1 MPRLSS
7 PSTRTWLTVFLA
19 ATCSY
24 ALTCSPSVNGGD
36 SGELMNAIAT
46 LGIAHPPGYPLY
58 TMLAHLFA
66 KLLPFGGLAFRI
78 NLFSGLCNAAA
89 AALLAAWKRVG
100 N

>member
-1 MPRLSS
+1 MLHSMKAS
-7 PSTRTWLTVFLA
+7 ASTWVPVFLIA
-19 ATCSY
+19 LASY

-66 KLLPFGGLAFRI
+66 KLLPIGGIEIGRAH
-78 NLFSGLCNAAA
+78 
-89 AALLAAWKRVG
+89 V
-100 N
+100 